1 MSEESKEEL
10 KKEEKENK
18 AKDIEEKK
26 DESVEAKVVENA
38 EKDDINNDNDNSK
51 EIEELNDRYK
61 RLYAEFENYKKRT
74 MKERESLRN
83 MLVSDIMTNILPIID
98 NLEKA
103 ISAGS
108 KDTAF
113 EDGIKLVLKQLKDVL
128 SYNGVKEIETVGKP
142 FDPELHEA
150 VSHVTDEK
158 LGQNI
163 IKEEFRKGYIIGNK
177 VIRHSMV
184 IVAN

>member
-1 MSEESKEEL
+1 
-10 KKEEKENK
+10 
-18 AKDIEEKK
+18 
-26 DESVEAKVVENA
+26 
-38 EKDDINNDNDNSK
+38 
-51 EIEELNDRYK
+51 
-61 RLYAEFENYKKRT
+61 
-74 MKERESLRN
+74 
-83 MLVSDIMTNILPIID
+83 MLVSDIMTSILPIID

-103 ISAGS
+103 ISTGTE
-108 KDTAF
+108 DTAY
-113 EDGIKLVLKQLKDVL
+113 EEGIKMVLKQLKDVL
-128 SYNGVKEIETVGKP
+128 AYNGVKEIETVGKK

-158 LGQNI
+158 LDTNT

>member
-1 MSEESKEEL
+1 MAENQENEKV
-10 KKEEKENK
+10 EEK
-18 AKDIEEKK
+18 IEETEIKQP
-26 DESVEAKVVENA
+26 EIVENQEA
-38 EKDDINNDNDNSK
+38 TNEL
-51 EIEELNDRYK
+51 EEMNDRYK
-61 RLYAEFENYKKRT
+61 RLFAEFENYKKRNV
-74 MKERESLRN
+74 KERESLRN
-83 MLVSDIMTNILPIID
+83 MLVSDIMMSILPIID

-103 ISAGS
+103 ISTGT
-108 KDTAF
+108 KDTAY
-113 EDGIKLVLKQLKDVL
+113 EEGIKMVLKQLKDTL
-128 SYNGVKEIETVGKP
+128 AFHGVKEIETVGKP

-150 VSHVTDEK
+150 VSHITDEK